1 MEIGRDRKMEELLK
15 EVEQRLNDLIYADDE
30 CRKTALAKHNF
41 DSVKYFQQGIF
52 FTERAKSV
60 VLEIINAHM

>member
-1 MEIGRDRKMEELLK
+1 MEGLLRK
-15 EVEQRLNDLIYADDE
+15 VEQRLDELIYADDE

-60 VLEIINAHM
+60 VLEVISAHIGEQP

>member
-1 MEIGRDRKMEELLK
+1 MEELLK
-15 EVEQRLNDLIYADDE
+15 KVEERLDKLIYADDE
-30 CRKTALAKHNF
+30 CRKAALVNHNF

-60 VLEIINAHM
+60 VLEVINAHIEGKS

>member
-1 MEIGRDRKMEELLK
+1 MEELLK
-15 EVEQRLNDLIYADDE
+15 EVEKRLDELIYADDE

-52 FTERAKSV
+52 FTERAKDV
-60 VLEIINAHM
+60 VLEVISAHIGDKP

>member
-1 MEIGRDRKMEELLK
+1 MEELLK
-15 EVEQRLNDLIYADDE
+15 EVEERLDKLIYADDE

-52 FTERAKSV
+52 FTERAKDV
-60 VLEIINAHM
+60 VLEVISAYIGDQP